1 MLRAGAADQLAA
13 AGAAADAELVL
24 PEPDEPAD
32 PDPDDPDPVDPPLDD
47 PARLSVR

>member
-1 MLRAGAADQLAA
+1 MLGAGPVDQLAA

-24 PEPDEPAD
+24 PELDEPAD
-32 PDPDDPDPVDPPLDD
+32 PDPDDPDPDGPPLDD